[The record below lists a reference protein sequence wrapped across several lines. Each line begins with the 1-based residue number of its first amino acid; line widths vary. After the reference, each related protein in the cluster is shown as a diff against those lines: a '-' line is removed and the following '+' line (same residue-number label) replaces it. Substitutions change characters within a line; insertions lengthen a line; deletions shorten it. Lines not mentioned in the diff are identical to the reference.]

1 MISVGVVGSLGLLV
15 MNASFGLCVQHLQV
29 ISSQGKRV
37 SLVLTVF
44 LFFSFFF
51 SFFFS
56 VFWWFSKKTYHHAYT
71 EFLQSWPHLLHS
83 LLTTLILI
91 HHKNLT

>member
-37 SLVLTVF
+37 SLLFDCIPF
-44 LFFSFFF
+44 LFFFFVF
-51 SFFFS
+51 SF
-56 VFWWFSKKTYHHAYT
+56 
-71 EFLQSWPHLLHS
+71 
-83 LLTTLILI
+83 
-91 HHKNLT
+91 